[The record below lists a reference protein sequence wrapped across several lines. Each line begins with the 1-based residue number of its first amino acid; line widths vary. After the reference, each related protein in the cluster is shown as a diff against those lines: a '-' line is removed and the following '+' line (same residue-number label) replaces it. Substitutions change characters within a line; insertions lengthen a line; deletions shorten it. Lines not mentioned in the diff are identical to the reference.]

1 MSFDGFFLHGIG
13 SELSSLL
20 LGGRVDKIHQP
31 DEHSII
37 IVIRSGGSNHNLIFS
52 SHPTFCRVHLTK
64 EKKTNPPQPP
74 LFCMVL
80 RKHLTGGKIVS
91 IAQPGLER
99 ILHFHFDAINEL
111 GDAENKVLVC
121 EIMGKHSNIILKNDK
136 GLILDSIKR
145 ISHSISRHREVLP
158 GRTYVSPPSQDKM
171 ELLNFNSDQLSE
183 KLMRANENDKLASFL
198 VKNLQGISP
207 LLASEILH
215 RCDLSPSAI
224 VNHCGLHEVQAMT
237 KQLTKLQDIITTKAY
252 EPCVVSSNSVPVAF
266 SAVELTHL
274 AKDNHVHHY
283 ATLNHTADSYF
294 STKELVNNLFQQQ
307 GNLLQ
312 KLQQDIHRLSEKLQA
327 QHKEVE
333 LARSAID
340 DKIKGQLITAN
351 LYQIKPGQS
360 SITVVN
366 YFVEDTPE
374 LTIELDASISPNANA
389 QIYFKRYN
397 KSKKTIEYLTEHISA
412 GEEELTYLE
421 TIYTAISQAT
431 SLADLLDIKQELVQE
446 GYLQPPKTD
455 KKNKAVDQKPTPHE
469 YMSSEGFKILVGKNN
484 RQNDW
489 LTLKN
494 SKDWDIWFH
503 AKKIPGAHVLIK
515 TENKAVGESTLMEG
529 ALLAAYYSKARNS
542 NQVPV
547 DYTLAKHVKKPNGAK
562 PGMVIYSHEQT
573 IYINTNHPWL
583 QTLGLV

>member
-31 DEHSII
+31 DEYSIMLA
-37 IVIRSGGSNHNLIFS
+37 IRSGGSNHNLTIS
-52 SHPTFCRVHLTK
+52 SHPAFCRIHLTN
-64 EKKTNPPQPP
+64 EKKINPPQPP

-91 IAQPGLER
+91 ITQPGLER
-99 ILHFHFDAINEL
+99 ILHIQFDTFNEL
-111 GDAENKVLVC
+111 GDAENKILVC
-121 EIMGKHSNIILKNDK
+121 EIMGKHSNIILMNDK

-158 GRTYVSPPSQDKM
+158 GRTYVFPPSQDKV
-171 ELLNFNSDQLSE
+171 ELLNFNSDQLAE
-183 KLMRANENDKLASFL
+183 KLMSANESDKLASFL
-198 VKNLQGISP
+198 VKNYQGISP
-207 LLASEILH
+207 LLTSEILY
-215 RCDLSPSAI
+215 RCDISPNAI
-224 VNHCGLHEVQAMT
+224 INHCGLHEINSIA
-237 KQLTKLQDIITTKAY
+237 KQLTLLKDILSTKAY
-252 EPCVVSSNSVPVAF
+252 EPCVVCSNSVPIAF
-266 SAVELTHL
+266 SAVGLTHL
-274 AKDNHVHHY
+274 AQNNHVQHY
-283 ATLNHTADSYF
+283 ATLNHTADIYF
-294 STKELVNNLFQQQ
+294 STKELANNLFQQQ

-327 QHKEVE
+327 QHKEIE
-333 LARSAID
+333 LARSALD

-360 SITVVN
+360 SIKVIN

-389 QIYFKRYN
+389 QVYFKRYN
-397 KSKKTIEYLTEHISA
+397 KSKKTIDNLIEHISL
-412 GEEELTYLE
+412 GEEELIYLE

-431 SLADLLDIKQELVQE
+431 STADLLDIRQELVQE
-446 GYLQPPKTD
+446 GYLQPPKID
-455 KKNKAVDQKPTPHE
+455 KKNKAVDQKPTPLE
-469 YMSSEGFKILVGKNN
+469 YTSSEGFKILVGKNN

-515 TENKAVGESTLMEG
+515 TENKAVGEATLTEG